1 MIGDIP
7 ASDSTELEVSETG
20 WSFLFVGLVVE
31 RRSAVVVLSLGVV
44 VLVEVELELEVTVV
58 VRDEVNNK

>member
-7 ASDSTELEVSETG
+7 ASDRTELEVSETG
-20 WSFLFVGLVVE
+20 WSFVLFVGLVVE
-31 RRSAVVVLSLGVV
+31 TRSAVVVLSLGVV
-44 VLVEVELELEVTVV
+44 VVEVGLEVA

>member
-1 MIGDIP
+1 MIGNIP
-7 ASDSTELEVSETG
+7 DSDSTELEVTETG

-31 RRSAVVVLSLGVV
+31 TRSAVVVLSLGVV
-44 VLVEVELELEVTVV
+44 VEVAVV